1 MKETVKTVTCE
12 RGDDLVSF
20 LYGEIGEREAQDF
33 ESHLQLCRECRTE
46 LASFGQV
53 RESVN
58 LWKRET
64 LGSFVSPQVFAS
76 TKKRSA
82 LAAFQEFFQ
91 LSPLWLKGAVAFA
104 TVLFLVMLTSL
115 VLNYKQPETLPTMAT
130 SDKQFSQEDLKR
142 AVATALKEQEAKT
155 VTANEDPQKQERTI
169 QASEFVKNRET
180 KPINKSTQWGRR
192 SLSKSEREQLAADLR
207 LTSAG
212 DEENLNLLG
221 ERINQEY

>member
-12 RGDDLVSF
+12 RVNDLVSF
-20 LYGEIGEREAQDF
+20 LYGEISEREAQDF
-33 ESHLQLCRECRTE
+33 ESHLQLCSECRTE
-46 LASFGQV
+46 LASFGDV
-53 RESVN
+53 RQSVN
-58 LWKRET
+58 LWKKEA
-64 LGSFVSPQVFAS
+64 LGSFVSPQVIAP

-82 LAAFQEFFQ
+82 VAAFHEFFH
-91 LSPLWLKGAVAFA
+91 LSPLWLKIAVGFA

-115 VLNYKQPETLPTMAT
+115 VVSYKQPENIPTMAT

-155 VTANEDPQKQERTI
+155 VAANGGPQKQERTI
-169 QASEFVKNRET
+169 QATEFVKNREI
-180 KPINKSTQWGRR
+180 KPVNKSTQWGRR
-192 SLSKSEREQLAADLR
+192 SLSKSERDQLAADLR

-212 DEENLNLLG
+212 DDESLNLLG